1 MFWYKPG
8 LTLHTENEKNPKKT
22 KAMYKTDFNID
33 SISSVI
39 SSESMDILSGLIQ
52 DMDLELVDVK
62 AA

>member
-1 MFWYKPG
+1 M
-8 LTLHTENEKNPKKT
+8 ENEKTPKKN

>member
-1 MFWYKPG
+1 
-8 LTLHTENEKNPKKT
+8 
-22 KAMYKTDFNID
+22 MYKTDFNID

>member
-1 MFWYKPG
+1 
-8 LTLHTENEKNPKKT
+8 
-22 KAMYKTDFNID
+22 MYKTDFNID

-39 SSESMDILSGLIQ
+39 SSESMDILSGLIR

>member
-1 MFWYKPG
+1 MFWYKSG
-8 LTLHTENEKNPKKT
+8 LTLHMENEKTPQKN

>member
-1 MFWYKPG
+1 M
-8 LTLHTENEKNPKKT
+8 ENEKNPKKN

>member
-1 MFWYKPG
+1 
-8 LTLHTENEKNPKKT
+8 
-22 KAMYKTDFNID
+22 MYKTDFNID

-52 DMDLELVDVK
+52 DMDLALVDVK